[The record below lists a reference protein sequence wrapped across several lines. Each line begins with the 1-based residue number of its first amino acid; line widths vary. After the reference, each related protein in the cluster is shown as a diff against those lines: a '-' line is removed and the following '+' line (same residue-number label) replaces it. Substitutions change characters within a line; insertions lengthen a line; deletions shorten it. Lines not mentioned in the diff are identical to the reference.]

1 MKLLSYGDDSA
12 LKVDETGFYVS
23 FADMMTLLM
32 VFFVMMFSIS
42 KPDASKFDEVASSMV
57 QAFNQE
63 VAQDII
69 DEVNL
74 LEELERNLDTTI
86 KEMSLSGE
94 ISEEMMDQISTE
106 ITPDGLKLELASSAL
121 FSAGS
126 AQILPVMKETLKR
139 LNAAILRLPTGQFIM
154 RIEGRTD
161 DVPISTA
168 EFRSNWE
175 LASDRAINVLNLFES
190 DGFPSNQMAAVSFA
204 DTQPKVPNRTAKGEP
219 IRINQ
224 AKNRRVVVFIKPVTP

>member
-32 VFFVMMFSIS
+32 VFFVLMFSIS
-42 KPDASKFDEVASSMV
+42 KPDDSKFDEVASSMV

-86 KEMSLSGE
+86 VEMSLSGE
-94 ISEEMMDQISTE
+94 ISAEMMDQISTE

-121 FSAGS
+121 FSRWLRADPARYEGNSETPERRDLKIANGS
-126 AQILPVMKETLKR
+126 IHY
-139 LNAAILRLPTGQFIM
+139 
-154 RIEGRTD
+154 
-161 DVPISTA
+161 
-168 EFRSNWE
+168 
-175 LASDRAINVLNLFES
+175 
-190 DGFPSNQMAAVSFA
+190 A
-204 DTQPKVPNRTAKGEP
+204 D
-219 IRINQ
+219 
-224 AKNRRVVVFIKPVTP
+224 

>member
-32 VFFVMMFSIS
+32 VFFVLMFSIS
-42 KPDASKFDEVASSMV
+42 KPDDSKFDEVASSMV

-86 KEMSLSGE
+86 VEMSLSGE
-94 ISEEMMDQISTE
+94 ISAEMMDQISTE
-106 ITPDGLKLELASSAL
+106 ITPGWSKARTCQQRAFPRWLSADPARYEGNSETPERRDLKIAN
-121 FSAGS
+121 GS
-126 AQILPVMKETLKR
+126 IHY
-139 LNAAILRLPTGQFIM
+139 
-154 RIEGRTD
+154 
-161 DVPISTA
+161 
-168 EFRSNWE
+168 
-175 LASDRAINVLNLFES
+175 
-190 DGFPSNQMAAVSFA
+190 A
-204 DTQPKVPNRTAKGEP
+204 D
-219 IRINQ
+219 
-224 AKNRRVVVFIKPVTP
+224 